1 MTPQVLIY
9 NITDPSRQKKLKML
23 LLGMKIRA
31 KVISA
36 DLYEQP
42 IGTLAG
48 LKDIPPAP
56 VPPKMPSMTEEMLI
70 MCHFPEALLNRFL
83 PALRKNDLRIPLKAM
98 LTPTNAAWSS
108 YQIYDELRL
117 EDARMREIR
126 S

>member
-9 NITDPSRQKKLKML
+9 NVTDPLRKKRLNML

-36 DLYEQP
+36 DLYGQP
-42 IGTLAG
+42 IGALAG
-48 LKDIPPAP
+48 LKNIPPSP
-56 VPPKMPSMTEEMLI
+56 IPEQFPDMTEEMLV

-83 PALRKNDLRIPLKAM
+83 PALRKNDLRIPLKAV
-98 LTPTNAAWSS
+98 LTPSNAVWSS
-108 YQIYDELRL
+108 YQIYGELSR

-126 S
+126 P

>member
-1 MTPQVLIY
+1 LIFF
-9 NITDPSRQKKLKML
+9 
-23 LLGMKIRA
+23 
-31 KVISA
+31 
-36 DLYEQP
+36 
-42 IGTLAG
+42 
-48 LKDIPPAP
+48 PACCFSLP
-56 VPPKMPSMTEEMLI
+56 FLFVS
-70 MCHFPEALLNRFL
+70 RFL